1 MAVTQA
7 DIDALQ
13 AAVNSGVK
21 RVKYNDRETEY
32 QSLAEMMEL
41 LATLKMELAAAN
53 GTPRYIKIA
62 TRKGFGR

>member
-13 AAVNSGVK
+13 AAVNSGVR
-21 RVKYNDRETEY
+21 RVKYVDREVEY
-32 QSLAEMMEL
+32 QSLDEMRTML
-41 LATLKMELAAAN
+41 STLKMELAAAN
-53 GTPRYIKIA
+53 GTPRYTKIA